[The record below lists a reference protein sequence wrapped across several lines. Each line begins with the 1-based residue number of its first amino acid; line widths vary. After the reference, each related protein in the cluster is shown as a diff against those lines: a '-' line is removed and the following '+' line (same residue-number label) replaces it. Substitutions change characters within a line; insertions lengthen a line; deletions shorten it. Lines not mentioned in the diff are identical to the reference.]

1 MEIILGSESKGRKR
15 VLEDMGYTFEVM
27 YARIDEKAIRLPDP
41 KELTLALARAKSDA
55 IHPRIKEPVLLITSD
70 QVVVCDGVVR
80 EKPEN
85 EKQAREFLQSYAE
98 YPAETVTAVLV
109 MNTKTGRR
117 AEGVDIAKVW
127 FRPIP
132 KHIIEKAIYNKD
144 IRNCAG
150 GFSIIDPLLKKYIL
164 RIEGERESVIGLPK
178 KLAKELMHQ
187 IYE

>member
-1 MEIILGSESKGRKR
+1 MEIILGSESKGRKS
-15 VLEDMGYTFEVM
+15 VLEDMGYAFEVM
-27 YARIDEKAIRLPDP
+27 YARINEKAIRFEDP
-41 KELTLALARAKSDA
+41 KELTLALARAKADA

-85 EKQAREFLQSYAE
+85 EEQAREFLQSYGKH
-98 YPAETVTAVLV
+98 PAETVTAVLV
-109 MNTKTGRR
+109 MNTKTGER

-132 KHIIEKAIYNKD
+132 KNIIEKAIVNED

-150 GFSIIDPLLKKYIL
+150 GFSIIDPLLKKFIV
-164 RIEGERESVIGLPK
+164 RIEGERESIIGLPK
-178 KLAKELMHQ
+178 KLTKELMHQ
-187 IYE
+187 IHE